1 MPLSQLYGYLKAGKT
16 MARLSKIT
24 INDYVIQF
32 KHEEIREL
40 LSAVIPRGGEYS
52 TMTLAVTLGGLS
64 GNVPE

>member
-24 INDYVIQF
+24 INDYVMQF

-40 LSAVIPRGGEYS
+40 LSAVIPRGGGS
-52 TMTLAVTLGGLS
+52 TVL
-64 GNVPE
+64 